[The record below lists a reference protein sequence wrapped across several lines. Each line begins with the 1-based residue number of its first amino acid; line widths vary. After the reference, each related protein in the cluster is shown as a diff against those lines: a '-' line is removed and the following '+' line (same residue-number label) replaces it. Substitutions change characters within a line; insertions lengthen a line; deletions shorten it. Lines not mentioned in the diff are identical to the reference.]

1 MSNDYYKVLEV
12 SKDASQD
19 EIKSS
24 YRKLAKQYH
33 PDKNKGDAK
42 AEDKFKQIAEAYD
55 TLGDSKKRSQYDNQR
70 SGSQRFRG
78 FGRSGF
84 SQSSSG
90 FGFDDFVNGFYHTNQ
105 PQFNTDHLNI
115 NIEIEKDLI
124 SILNEDD
131 IIVEFKRT
139 LFSGEKEDR
148 KIQFK
153 LTPRSKNYR
162 IITKGS
168 DYYINLMV
176 EGLGDESKG
185 VRNNIWGHPE
195 EYHAMG
201 SLNINVKIKADSG
214 FKIDNGNIIEEVPI
228 SLHTAMFNS
237 EDGYIVN
244 SILGKKY
251 RIDIKNPK
259 DLSSLKFTV
268 KGKGILNREGKVG
281 DYIANLIVKAPNLEN
296 LEKEDLEK
304 LKEILSKQG

>member
-1 MSNDYYKVLEV
+1 MSNDYYRVLEV
-12 SKDASQD
+12 SKDASQE

-55 TLGDSKKRSQYDNQR
+55 TLGDSKKRSQYDNRR

-131 IIVEFKRT
+131 ITVEFKRT

-153 LTPRSKNYR
+153 LNLRSKHYKIVKR
-162 IITKGS
+162 GL
-168 DYYINLMV
+168 DYYINLSV
-176 EGLGDESKG
+176 EGLGDETNG

-195 EYHAMG
+195 EYHVIG
-201 SLNINVKIKADSG
+201 SLNVNIKIVTESS
-214 FKIDNGNIIEEVPI
+214 FKLENGNIIEDVPI
-228 SLHTAMFNS
+228 SLQIVLFNS
-237 EDGYIVN
+237 EEGYIVN
-244 SILGKKY
+244 SVLGKKY
-251 RIDIKNPK
+251 KIDVKNPK

-268 KGKGILNREGKVG
+268 KGKGIMNKEGRLG
-281 DYIANLIVKAPNLEN
+281 DYVANLVIKAPNLEN

-304 LKEILSKQG
+304 LKEILSK